1 MGLHRFGKYKRLAKK
16 LSINWP
22 IIKPIITY
30 IVFGTTIELKSW
42 SRFEVIHNINIK
54 NPLIKGP
61 IYGIKFKIAHKSYY
75 QSIFNLKY

>member
-1 MGLHRFGKYKRLAKK
+1 MRFHRFRKYKRLTKK

-22 IIKPIITY
+22 TIKPIITY
-30 IVFGTTIELKSW
+30 IVFGTTTELKSW

-61 IYGIKFKIAHKSYY
+61 MYGIKFKIAQKKLLSKH
-75 QSIFNLKY
+75 F